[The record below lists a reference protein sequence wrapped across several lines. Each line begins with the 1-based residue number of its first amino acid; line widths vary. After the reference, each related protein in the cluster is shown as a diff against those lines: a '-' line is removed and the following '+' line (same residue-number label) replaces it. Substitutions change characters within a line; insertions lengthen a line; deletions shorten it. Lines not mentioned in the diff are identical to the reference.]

1 MPGSMA
7 PTESPHPLGTERF
20 PAVNSPV
27 NTDSSVR
34 YRIDN
39 VSHTFPGTDVE
50 ALKNVSIDV
59 KPGSFISFIGPSG
72 CGKSTLLNAMA
83 GLLEPSDGS
92 VLMNGT
98 PVDGPPDGVGIMF
111 QKATLLPWRTTIENI
126 LLPIELRDGAKAAQS
141 HIDKASAIINTVG
154 LAGFEN
160 AYPGELSGGMAQRAA
175 ICRMLITEPDVL
187 LLDEPFGALDEL
199 TRERMDLELQSIASS
214 RGATVVLVTHS
225 IPEAVFLSDT
235 VYAMS
240 ARPGRISEVITV
252 DLPRPRT
259 METLNLPEFAAYVGQ
274 VRTALNR
281 GHGIDE

>member
-1 MPGSMA
+1 VNGALQTDPG
-7 PTESPHPLGTERF
+7 
-20 PAVNSPV
+20 
-27 NTDSSVR
+27 VR

-39 VSHTFPGTDVE
+39 VSHTFPGTDIE
-50 ALKNVSIDV
+50 ALNQVSLDV

-83 GLLEPSDGS
+83 GLLEPSDGE
-92 VLMNGT
+92 VLMNGNR
-98 PVDGPPDGVGIMF
+98 VEGPPDGVGIMF

-126 LLPIELRDGAKAAQS
+126 LLPIELRIGKKETLKHHEAAE
-141 HIDKASAIINTVG
+141 AIIRTVG
-154 LAGFEN
+154 LSGFEH

-240 ARPGRISEVITV
+240 ARPGRISEIIEV

-259 METLNLPEFAAYVGQ
+259 METLNLPEFAHYVGK

>member
-1 MPGSMA
+1 MNSPNA
-7 PTESPHPLGTERF
+7 TEST
-20 PAVNSPV
+20 
-27 NTDSSVR
+27 VR
-34 YRIDN
+34 YRIDD
-39 VSHTFPGTDVE
+39 VSHTFPGTDIE
-50 ALKNVSIDV
+50 ALKNVSLDIE
-59 KPGSFISFIGPSG
+59 PGSFISFIGPSG

-83 GLLEPSDGS
+83 GLLEPSHGE
-92 VLMNGT
+92 VMMNGISI
-98 PVDGPPDGVGIMF
+98 DGPPDGVGIMF
-111 QKATLLPWRTTIENI
+111 QKATLLPWRTTIENV
-126 LLPIELRDGAKAAQS
+126 LLPIELRDGVRAAKDHLDAAKA
-141 HIDKASAIINTVG
+141 IIYTVG

-175 ICRMLITEPDVL
+175 ICRMLITQPNVL

-214 RGATVVLVTHS
+214 RHATVVLVTHS

-240 ARPGRISEVITV
+240 ARPGRILEVITV

-259 METLNLPEFAAYVGQ
+259 MNTLNMPEFAKYVGL

-281 GHGIDE
+281 GHGINE